1 MTCVF
6 IRRGDMDADAYKGK
20 TMQRH
25 TEKTDIFKTKI
36 EASEE
41 INPLD
46 TLILDFEPSNGS

>member
-6 IRRGDMDADAYKGK
+6 IRRGDMDADGK

-25 TEKTDIFKTKI
+25 TEKTDIFKAKI